1 MTVPGR
7 NALCQ
12 CGSGKRFKDCCGS
25 LVATSA
31 SLASADA
38 AYQPAGKE
46 WASMTDAMQQA
57 LGAKMDRA
65 MRLQQRG
72 EAPAAALL
80 YREVLAAAP
89 ATHDALHMLG
99 VTEMMAG
106 RPHDAEWL
114 IREAMALRQ
123 PYTAIRKNLQLA
135 VSAARRHT
143 GTGRQQRFE
152 SRLQTILA
160 SRVAEPGARAAAASQ
175 GGFHDPAT
183 GDDDV
188 CLHAFH
194 WPLYPCAEE
203 GDTWFVRRLA
213 ALLPSAVS
221 LRDWWAGSA
230 GGSTAPEPSPSRS
243 TDPGS
248 MALPPLA
255 KVLIV
260 GASINI
266 EMSGWRPKRVV
277 LFCTSGSIAEY
288 AATISR
294 LHAATDARVE
304 LAFRSDAAR
313 SRFGLAGHV
322 LVPPIELPKAETR
335 APDVTADAARPF
347 IVGYVA
353 PREESL
359 LPPAPSAL
367 WRALGE
373 VGVSV
378 LLRGASRQRQPLG
391 AIRGIEVRSRQM
403 ESLTSFLSRVD
414 CLVYDV
420 NHPEDEGWGIELFSA
435 MAMGTPVLCST
446 RSCYATKIAHGS
458 NGFVCSNDADFLRS
472 VDDLRK
478 SKSLVTR
485 IGAAAREFATAEFA
499 VDALRRHYQWLAYG

>member
-1 MTVPGR
+1 
-7 NALCQ
+7 
-12 CGSGKRFKDCCGS
+12 
-25 LVATSA
+25 
-31 SLASADA
+31 
-38 AYQPAGKE
+38 
-46 WASMTDAMQQA
+46 MTDAMQQA

-65 MRLQQRG
+65 MRLQRRG
-72 EAPAAALL
+72 ETPAAALL
-80 YREVLAAAP
+80 YREVLAVAP

-99 VTEMMAG
+99 ITEMMAG

-123 PYTAIRKNLQLA
+123 PYAAIRKNLQLA
-135 VSAARRHT
+135 VNAARRHT

-152 SRLQTILA
+152 SPLQTMLA
-160 SRVAEPGARAAAASQ
+160 SRVADPPARAAA
-175 GGFHDPAT
+175 GEGCFYDPAT
-183 GDDDV
+183 TDEDP
-188 CLHAFH
+188 CLHTFH

-213 ALLPSAVS
+213 ALLPSAIS
-221 LRDWWAGSA
+221 LRDWSAGST
-230 GGSTAPEPSPSRS
+230 GVSTAPEPSPSHPTES
-243 TDPGS
+243 GS
-248 MALPPLA
+248 MALPPSA

-266 EMSGWRPKRVV
+266 DMSGWRPKRVV

-294 LHAATDARVE
+294 LHAATEAKVE

-322 LVPPIELPKAETR
+322 LVPPIELPKTETR
-335 APDVTADAARPF
+335 APNIAADTARPF
-347 IVGYVA
+347 IAGYVA

-373 VGVSV
+373 AGVNV
-378 LLRGASRQRQPLG
+378 LLRGANRQRQPLG

-403 ESLTSFLSRVD
+403 ESLTSFLSRLD
-414 CLVYDV
+414 CLVYQV

-435 MAMGTPVLCST
+435 MAMGIPVLCST
-446 RSCYATKIAHGS
+446 RSCYATKIVHGS
-458 NGFVCSNDADFLRS
+458 NGLVCSNDADFLRS

-478 SKSLVTR
+478 STSLVSR
-485 IGAAAREFATAEFA
+485 MGAAAREFAVAEFA
-499 VDALRRHYQWLAYG
+499 VNALRRDYQFLAYG